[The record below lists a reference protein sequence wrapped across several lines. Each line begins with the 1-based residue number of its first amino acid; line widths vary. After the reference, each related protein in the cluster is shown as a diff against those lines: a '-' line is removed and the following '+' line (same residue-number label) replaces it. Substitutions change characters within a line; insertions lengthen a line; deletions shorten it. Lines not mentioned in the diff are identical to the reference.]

1 MPQAPYSLAF
11 APRLDLVPQDHRINA
26 VPALHT
32 PQNIGVV
39 VAGVRQVIAPFVHQ
53 QTRATSAGSRV
64 ELLARRKEPNGMSI
78 STL

>member
-11 APRLDLVPQDHRINA
+11 ASRLDLVPQDHRINA

-32 PQNIGVV
+32 AQNFGVV
-39 VAGVRQVIAPFVHQ
+39 FAGVRQVIAPLVHQ
-53 QTRATSAGSRV
+53 QTRATNAGSRV
-64 ELLARRKEPNGMSI
+64 VLLVRLKEPNGMSI